1 MTPSVLAALEGILES
16 LRRTISSSPSN
27 LNTKTI
33 VCQRYEYSS
42 LANVIRS
49 CKYQAKW
56 PKGKTLANKYP
67 DVGIIHFS
75 VTECM
80 RNINNAK
87 KPENWVTYSLEYNEC
102 EADFDEKLWRK
113 AADNIDEGMERAA

>member
-1 MTPSVLAALEGILES
+1 MGFAAVTPSVLAALEGILES

-49 CKYQAKW
+49 Y
-56 PKGKTLANKYP
+56 
-67 DVGIIHFS
+67 VGIIHFS